1 MITKNERTIRDVV
14 IEVAVVLCVT
24 CVLGLVLMFAWNW
37 SIADFFEYKQMTYPG
52 ATGFVAL
59 SYLFLVFIRL
69 VRRVTR

>member
-24 CVLGLVLMFAWNW
+24 CVLGLVLKYAWNW
-37 SIADFFEYKQMTYPG
+37 SIADFFEYKQMTYLG

-59 SYLFLVFIRL
+59 AYLFLVFIRL